1 MRIDHISCV
10 AVVCAAVLLCGCERL
25 ERRNNGPIRIKA
37 TTVDASKSA
46 AVTSASLQAA
56 GKFVLDVIVDD
67 SYREVDSEGH
77 PVGPTYS
84 AGAYVISGG
93 KANVLYSSASNEYTP
108 AKRLGPDHT
117 EGWYIYA
124 DDTYEPY
131 CWIDGV
137 KMHFWA
143 RYPQDSDVDG
153 STGKGDLSVTIPGVG
168 ETTEDFEYFL
178 PGAAAGSDATN
189 QKDILFAYAERTK
202 RNTDLN
208 DNIDIV
214 FHHPLSEVRFCVSP
228 DDGTFD
234 VNLQIKRIEITNV
247 PDGGS
252 CTFDSDGTVAAGTMF
267 DWTPSSTLGNYSQD
281 YNAYFDVAPTGW
293 NRTEYDSVNHWNIYT
308 CQNAFM
314 LIPTQLSHAAGKE
327 AMMRITFYDKNT
339 MSEFTREAPI
349 CGSGTADDPYITWK
363 PGYYYT
369 YKILAT
375 KVGRSITT
383 YVILADW
390 SDRDSKINI
399 PC

>member
-1 MRIDHISCV
+1 MDMRRNLLYCIVSACV
-10 AVVCAAVLLCGCERL
+10 VMLFCGCDGIESRK
-25 ERRNNGPIRIKA
+25 NSPIRINV
-37 TTVDASKSA
+37 TTDNTTKSVA
-46 AVTSASLQAA
+46 ITSSSLEAA

-108 AKRLGPDHT
+108 AKRPGPDHT

-131 CWIDGV
+131 YWIDGV

-168 ETTEDFEYFL
+168 ETTEDFEYAL
-178 PGAAAGSDATN
+178 PEAAAGSDATN

-252 CTFDSDGTVAAGTMF
+252 CTFDSDGTVAYYLFFFKAVKLFFSSFYSAPITNLVSY
-267 DWTPSSTLGNYSQD
+267 SSTALYGICSVSIISYLLTNLTLFITI
-281 YNAYFDVAPTGW
+281 YNFPLIIILIAVSANLVTQQ
-293 NRTEYDSVNHWNIYT
+293 SNI
-308 CQNAFM
+308 
-314 LIPTQLSHAAGKE
+314 S
-327 AMMRITFYDKNT
+327 KNN
-339 MSEFTREAPI
+339 
-349 CGSGTADDPYITWK
+349 
-363 PGYYYT
+363 
-369 YKILAT
+369 L
-375 KVGRSITT
+375 
-383 YVILADW
+383 
-390 SDRDSKINI
+390 
-399 PC
+399 